1 MANQTCKHV
10 TKYLTYFIIRL
21 THVIYSKVTQDLIF
35 VLLKI
40 YMKIVQHWNCI
51 KKYKKNYIKIF

>member
-1 MANQTCKHV
+1 MAGQNLQNV

-21 THVIYSKVTQDLIF
+21 THVIYSKVTQEINV

-51 KKYKKNYIKIF
+51 